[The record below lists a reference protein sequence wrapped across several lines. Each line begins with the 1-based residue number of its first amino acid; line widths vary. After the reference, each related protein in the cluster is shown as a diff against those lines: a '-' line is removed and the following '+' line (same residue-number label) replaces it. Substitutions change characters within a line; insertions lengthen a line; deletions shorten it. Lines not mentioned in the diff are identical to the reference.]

1 MFDRL
6 EKLIGSDELVKIK
19 KKNILLVG
27 IGGVGGITL
36 EMLVRSGIQNITI
49 IDYDTFEE
57 SNLNRQILSD
67 VNSIGKEKVVV
78 AKEKMAM
85 INNECKINVLN
96 LKLDD
101 LTVNDLPINYD
112 YIIDA
117 IDDVNAKIHLL
128 KFAIKNNI
136 KIISSMGTAN
146 KIDPTKLCIT
156 NIWKTVNDPL
166 AKKIRNTLRKEK
178 INYKLKVVSST
189 ELPKKSSTY
198 VLPSMAMVPNAAGI
212 LLASYVINDIIQN

>member
-6 EKLIGSDELVKIK
+6 EKLIGSGKLNKIK
-19 KKNILLVG
+19 NKNILLVG

-49 IDYDTFEE
+49 IDYDYFEE

-67 VNSIGKEKVVV
+67 VNSIGKEKVLV
-78 AKEKMAM
+78 AKEKMSL
-85 INNECKINVLN
+85 INNKCNIDMMNF
-96 LKLDD
+96 KLDD
-101 LTVNDLPINYD
+101 NTIDKLDTKFD

-117 IDDVNAKIHLL
+117 VDDVNAKIHLL

-198 VLPSMAMVPNAAGI
+198 VLPSMAMVPNSAGI
-212 LLASYVINDIIQN
+212 LLASYVINDIIKN